1 MFRNYLKTAFRNLG
15 KNKLYSGINIIGLT
29 VGLAACLLI
38 GVFISHELSYDKF
51 NKNADKIVRV
61 TMEYSNAGTVNT
73 TATTGT
79 KVGPQFKRTFP
90 AVEEYTR
97 TFISHGIIKYGE
109 KTFDEQRILFADQPL
124 FKIFSFNLVEGNAAT
139 ALDAPDKIVLTKAMA
154 EKYFG
159 NDPDNYRDA
168 INKTIT
174 AFGKNLTVSA
184 ICEDVP
190 QSSQIKFD
198 FVTQFFNLHNGVK
211 VEKWWEANWITYLLV
226 RDNKDIPQLQ
236 QQIVAYMK
244 TNEVRKEARLEG
256 NDYLTYHLEPLKTV
270 HLRSSLAGFE
280 PNGNMTY
287 IYMFGVIALLILI
300 IASANYTNLATA
312 QSTGRGNEIGM
323 RKVLGASKKQ
333 VFLQFIGES
342 TVITFLSAALA
353 LTLGVLL
360 IPYFNNV
367 TGKEFTSEV
376 LLQPVPILSLAA
388 FAILV
393 SFLAGFY
400 PAMILSGTKVL
411 SVLKKGFRIT
421 GGSGTLRKSLIV
433 IQFSISVFLIIYTA
447 IILQQMDFM
456 QTKNLGY
463 DKQHIAVLPI
473 GGKMSRDFQNIKEGI
488 AQVPGVEAVTAAYET
503 PEFVEWGDGIIVT
516 DEKGKKEISLN
527 AMPVDLDFTK
537 TLKMQLVAGRDF
549 QQSDFAMM
557 DTSNKSANF
566 KQPYI
571 INESLAKK
579 IGWTPEQAI
588 GKIISRGDDGPV
600 VGVVKDFNFSSLR
613 EPIGPM
619 VMFLGRDF
627 SRSFMV
633 RVNGNDVRPTLGRLE
648 MMWKQRIPDRPFTY
662 HFLDEDYNKLYVGEQ
677 RSSALFTVAATLA
690 ILLAC
695 LGLFGLAAFTTVQ
708 RTKEIGIRRV
718 LGANVTSITMLIARN
733 FLLMIGIAIL
743 IAIPLAWYAGNK
755 WLQDFA
761 FRIPVQG
768 WVFMAAAVA
777 TIVIALATV
786 GFHSV
791 RSALMNPVKSL
802 RTE

>member
-29 VGLAACLLI
+29 AGLAACLLI
-38 GVFISHELSYDKF
+38 GIYITHELSYDKF
-51 NKNADKIVRV
+51 NANADRIVRV
-61 TMEYSNAGTVNT
+61 TMEYNNAGTVNT
-73 TATTGT
+73 GATTGT

-90 AVEEYTR
+90 SVEEYTR

-109 KTFDEQRILFADQPL
+109 KVFDEKRILFADQPL
-124 FKIFSFNLVEGNAAT
+124 FKMFSFSLIEGDASA
-139 ALDAPDKIVLTKAMA
+139 ALDAPDKIVLTRSMA
-154 EKYFG
+154 KKYFG
-159 NDPDNYRDA
+159 NENA
-168 INKTIT
+168 INKTVT
-174 AFGKNLTVSA
+174 VFGKELKISA
-184 ICEDVP
+184 ICEDAP
-190 QSSQIKFD
+190 QNSQIKFD
-198 FVTQFFNLHNGVK
+198 FVTQFFNLSNGVK

-226 RDNKDIPQLQ
+226 RDKKDIQQLQ

-244 TNEVRKEARLEG
+244 TPEVRREARLEG
-256 NDYLTYHLEPLKTV
+256 NDYLTFHLEPLKTV
-270 HLRSSLAGFE
+270 HLRSSLAGSE
-280 PNGNMTY
+280 PNGSMTY
-287 IYMFGVIALLILI
+287 IYMFAVIALLILI

-333 VFLQFIGES
+333 VFFQFIGES
-342 TVITFLSAALA
+342 AVITFLSAALA
-353 LTLGVLL
+353 LALGIFL

-367 TGKEFTSEV
+367 TGKEFTSGV
-376 LLQPVPILSLAA
+376 LLQPVPIISLAV

-447 IILQQMDFM
+447 IILQQMNFM

-463 DKQHIAVLPI
+463 DKDHVAVLPI
-473 GGKMSRDFQNIKEGI
+473 GGKMSRDFKNIKEAI
-488 AQVPGVEAVTAAYET
+488 AQVTGVEGVTAAYET
-503 PEFVEWGDGIIVT
+503 PEFVEWGDGITVT

-537 TLKMQLVAGRDF
+537 TLKMQLIAGRDF
-549 QQSDFAMM
+549 QQSDFAVM
-557 DTSNKSANF
+557 DTTNNYANF
-566 KQPYI
+566 QQPYI

-579 IGWTPEQAI
+579 IGWKPEQAI
-588 GKIISRGDDGPV
+588 GETIEKGYPGPV
-600 VGVVKDFNFSSLR
+600 VGVIKDFNFSSLR
-613 EPIGPM
+613 EPIGPLLI
-619 VMFLGRDF
+619 FLGRDF

-633 RVNGNDVRPTLGRLE
+633 RINGKDIQPTLGRLE

-695 LGLFGLAAFTTVQ
+695 LGLFGLAAFTTAQ

-743 IAIPLAWYAGNK
+743 IAIPLAWYAGNQ

-761 FRIPVQG
+761 FRIPVKG
-768 WVFMAAAVA
+768 WVFISAAAA
-777 TIVIALATV
+777 TILIALATV

-791 RSALMNPVKSL
+791 RSALANPVKSL

>member
-1 MFRNYLKTAFRNLG
+1 MFKNYLKTAFRNLG

-29 VGLAACLLI
+29 AGLAACLLI

-51 NKNADKIVRV
+51 NKNAERIVRV
-61 TMEYSNAGTVNT
+61 TMEYSKAGTVNT

-79 KVGPQFKRTFP
+79 KIGPQFKRTFP
-90 AVEEYTR
+90 SVEEYAR
-97 TFISHGIIKYGE
+97 TFLSHGIVKYGE
-109 KTFDEQRILFADQPL
+109 KIFDEQRILFADDPF
-124 FKIFSFNLVEGNAAT
+124 FKIFSFRLIEGNASSV
-139 ALDAPDKIVLTKAMA
+139 LDAPGKIVLTRSMA
-154 EKYFG
+154 KKYFG
-159 NDPDNYRDA
+159 NEPA

-174 AFGKNLTVSA
+174 AFGKELTVSGV
-184 ICEDVP
+184 CEDAP
-190 QSSQIKFD
+190 QNSQVKFD
-198 FVTQFFNLHNGVK
+198 FVTQFLNLSNRVK
-211 VEKWWEANWITYLLV
+211 VENWWEANWITYLLV
-226 RDNKDIPQLQ
+226 RDKKDIPQLQ

-244 TNEVRKEARLEG
+244 TGEVRTEARLEG
-256 NDYLTYHLEPLKTV
+256 NNYLTFHLEPLKTV

-287 IYMFGVIALLILI
+287 IYMFAIITLLILI

-333 VFLQFIGES
+333 VFFQFIGES
-342 TVITFLSAALA
+342 AVITFLSAALA
-353 LTLGVLL
+353 LTLGIFL

-376 LLQPVPILSLAA
+376 LLQPVPIISLAV

-463 DKQHIAVLPI
+463 DKDHVAVLPI
-473 GGKMSRDFQNIKEGI
+473 GGKMSRDFKNIKEAI
-488 AQVPGVEAVTAAYET
+488 AQVTGVEGVTAAYET
-503 PEFVEWGDGIIVT
+503 PEFVEWGDGINVT

-537 TLKMQLVAGRDF
+537 TLKMQLIAGRDF
-549 QQSDFAMM
+549 QQSDFAIM
-557 DTSNKSANF
+557 DTTNNYANF
-566 KQPYI
+566 QQPYI

-579 IGWTPEQAI
+579 IGWTSEQAI
-588 GKIISRGDDGPV
+588 GKTIEKGYPGPV

-613 EPIGPM
+613 EPIGPLLI
-619 VMFLGRDF
+619 FLGRDF

-633 RVNGNDVRPTLGRLE
+633 RINGKDIQPTLGRLE

-677 RSSALFTVAATLA
+677 RSSALFTIAATLA

-695 LGLFGLAAFTTVQ
+695 LGLFGLAAFTTAQ

-743 IAIPLAWYAGNK
+743 IAIPLAWYAGNQ

-768 WVFMAAAVA
+768 WVFIAAAGA
-777 TIVIALATV
+777 TILIALATV

>member
-1 MFRNYLKTAFRNLG
+1 MFKNYLKTAFRNLG

-29 VGLAACLLI
+29 IGLAACLLI
-38 GVFISHELSYDKF
+38 GLFISHELSYDKF
-51 NKNADKIVRV
+51 NANAERIVRA
-61 TMEYSNAGTVNT
+61 TMEYKRAETVNT

-90 AVEEYTR
+90 AVEEFTR

-109 KTFDEQRILFADQPL
+109 KIFDEQRILFADQPL
-124 FKIFSFNLVEGNAAT
+124 FKIFSFQLEEGDASS
-139 ALDAPDKIVLTKAMA
+139 ALDAPDKIVLTRSMA
-154 EKYFG
+154 KKYFG
-159 NDPDNYRDA
+159 KNSYRDA
-168 INKTIT
+168 INKIIT
-174 AFGKNLTVSA
+174 VFGKDMKVSA

-190 QSSQIKFD
+190 QDSQIKFD
-198 FVTQFFNLHNGVK
+198 FVTQFFNLGNHVK
-211 VEKWWEANWITYLLV
+211 TEKWWEANWITYLLV
-226 RDNKDIPQLQ
+226 RDKKDIPLLQ
-236 QQIVAYMK
+236 QQIAGYMK
-244 TNEVRKEARLEG
+244 TSEVRTDAKLEG

-287 IYMFGVIALLILI
+287 IYMFGVIAILILI

-333 VFLQFIGES
+333 VFFQFIGES

-353 LTLGVLL
+353 LALSIFL
-360 IPYFNNV
+360 IPYFNNI
-367 TGKEFTSEV
+367 TGKEFTSEI
-376 LLQPVPILSLAA
+376 LLQPVPVISLAL
-388 FAILV
+388 FAIIV

-411 SVLKKGFRIT
+411 GVLKKGFRIT

-447 IILQQMDFM
+447 IILQQMNYM

-463 DKQHIAVLPI
+463 DKEHIAVLPI
-473 GGKMSRDFQNIKEGI
+473 AGKMLDNFQSIKEAI
-488 AQVPGVEAVTAAYET
+488 TQVPGVEGVTAAYET
-503 PEFVEWGDGIIVT
+503 PEFVEWSDGITVT
-516 DEKGKKEISLN
+516 DENGKKEISLN

-537 TLKMQLVAGRDF
+537 TMKMQLLAGRDF

-557 DTSNKSANF
+557 DTSNDGENF
-566 KQPYI
+566 RVPYI
-571 INESLAKK
+571 INESLLKK
-579 IGWTPEQAI
+579 IGWTPGQAI
-588 GKIISRGDDGPV
+588 GKIINKGVEGPV
-600 VGVVKDFNFSSLR
+600 VGVIKDFNFSSLR

-619 VMFLGRDF
+619 LIFLGRGY
-627 SRSFMV
+627 SRAFMA
-633 RVNGNDVRPTLGRLE
+633 RINGQDMRPTLGRLE

-677 RSSALFTVAATLA
+677 RSSTLFTVAATLA

-718 LGANVTSITMLIARN
+718 LGANITSITMLIAKN
-733 FLLMIGIAIL
+733 FLIMIGIAIL
-743 IAIPLAWYAGNK
+743 IAIPLAWYAGNQ

-768 WVFMAAAVA
+768 WIFIAASVA
-777 TIVIALATV
+777 TILIALATV

>member
-51 NKNADKIVRV
+51 NANADRTVRV
-61 TMEYSNAGTVNT
+61 TMEYKNAETVNKV
-73 TATTGT
+73 ATTGT

-90 AVEEYTR
+90 AVEEYAR

-109 KTFDEQRILFADQPL
+109 KTFDEQRILFADDPF
-124 FKIFSFNLVEGNAAT
+124 FKIFSFKLIEGNASSV
-139 ALDAPDKIVLTKAMA
+139 LDAPEKIVLTRSMA
-154 EKYFG
+154 KKYFG
-159 NDPDNYRDA
+159 NDPDSYREA

-174 AFGKNLTVSA
+174 AFGKELTVSGV
-184 ICEDVP
+184 CEDIP
-190 QSSQIKFD
+190 QNSQVKFD
-198 FVTQFFNLHNGVK
+198 FVTQFLNLGNNVK
-211 VEKWWEANWITYLLV
+211 NEKWWEANWITYLLV
-226 RDNKDIPQLQ
+226 RDEKDIPQLQ
-236 QQIVAYMK
+236 QQVVAYMK
-244 TNEVRKEARLEG
+244 TNEVRAEARLEG
-256 NDYLTYHLEPLKTV
+256 NNYLTFHLEPLKTV

-280 PNGNMTY
+280 PNGNMSY
-287 IYMFGVIALLILI
+287 IYMFAIIALLILI

-333 VFLQFIGES
+333 VFFQFIGES
-342 TVITFLSAALA
+342 TVITFLSAAIALA
-353 LTLGVLL
+353 LGIFL
-360 IPYFNNV
+360 IPYFNNI
-367 TGKEFTSEV
+367 TGKAFTPEV
-376 LLQPVPILSLAA
+376 LLQPVPIISLAL
-388 FAILV
+388 FAIVV

-400 PAMILSGTKVL
+400 PAMILSGTKIL
-411 SVLKKGFRIT
+411 GVLKKGFRIT

-447 IILQQMDFM
+447 IILQQMNFM

-463 DKQHIAVLPI
+463 DKEHIAVLPI
-473 GGKMSRDFQNIKEGI
+473 GGKMSKDFQNIKEAI
-488 AQVPGVEAVTAAYET
+488 ANVSGVESVTAAYDT
-503 PEFVEWGDGIIVT
+503 PEFVKWGDGITVT
-516 DEKGKKEISLN
+516 DEKGKKQISLN

-537 TLKMQLVAGRDF
+537 TLKMQLLAGRDF

-557 DTSNKSANF
+557 DTSNRYVNF

-579 IGWTPEQAI
+579 IGWTAEQAI

-600 VGVVKDFNFSSLR
+600 VGVVKDFNFNSLR

-619 VMFLGRDF
+619 LIFLGRDF
-627 SRSFMV
+627 SRAFMV
-633 RVNGNDVRPTLGRLE
+633 RINGNDMRPTLGRLE
-648 MMWKQRIPDRPFTY
+648 MMWKQRIPERPFTY

-677 RSSALFTVAATLA
+677 RSSTLFTVAATLA

-718 LGANVTSITMLIARN
+718 LGANITSITMLIARN

-768 WVFMAAAVA
+768 WIFIAASLA
-777 TIVIALATV
+777 TILIALATV

>member
-1 MFRNYLKTAFRNLG
+1 MFKNYLKTAFRNLG

-38 GVFISHELSYDKF
+38 GVFINHELSYDKF
-51 NKNADKIVRV
+51 NAKAERIVRA
-61 TMEYSNAGTVNT
+61 TMEYKRAETVNA

-109 KTFDEQRILFADQPL
+109 KIFDEQGILFADQPF
-124 FKIFSFNLVEGNAAT
+124 FKIFSFQLEEGDASS
-139 ALDAPDKIVLTKAMA
+139 ALDAPDKIVLTRSMA
-154 EKYFG
+154 KKYFG
-159 NDPDNYRDA
+159 NDNSGDA

-174 AFGKNLTVSA
+174 VFGKDMKVSA
-184 ICEDVP
+184 ICKDVP
-190 QSSQIKFD
+190 QNSQIKFD
-198 FVTQFFNLHNGVK
+198 FVTLFFNLGNYVK
-211 VEKWWEANWITYLLV
+211 AEKWWEANWITYLLV
-226 RDNKDIPQLQ
+226 RDKKDIPLLQ
-236 QQIVAYMK
+236 QQIAGYMK
-244 TNEVRKEARLEG
+244 TSEVRTDAKLEG

-280 PNGNMTY
+280 PNGSMTY
-287 IYMFGVIALLILI
+287 IYMFGVIAILILI

-333 VFLQFIGES
+333 VFFQFIGES

-353 LTLGVLL
+353 LALSIFL
-360 IPYFNNV
+360 IPYFNNI
-367 TGKEFTSEV
+367 TGKEFTSEI
-376 LLQPVPILSLAA
+376 LLQAVPVISLAV
-388 FAILV
+388 FAIVV

-400 PAMILSGTKVL
+400 PAMILSGTKVMG
-411 SVLKKGFRIT
+411 VLKKGFRIT
-421 GGSGTLRKSLIV
+421 GGSGTLRRSLIV
-433 IQFSISVFLIIYTA
+433 TQFSISVFLIIYTA
-447 IILQQMDFM
+447 IILQQMNFL
-456 QTKNLGY
+456 QKKNLGY
-463 DKQHIAVLPI
+463 DKEHIAVLPI
-473 GGKMSRDFQNIKEGI
+473 GGKMLDNFQSIKEAI
-488 AQVPGVEAVTAAYET
+488 TQVPGVEGVTAAYET
-503 PEFVEWGDGIIVT
+503 PEFVEWGDGITVT

-537 TLKMQLVAGRDF
+537 TMKMQLLAGRDF

-557 DTSNKSANF
+557 DTSNDGENF
-566 KQPYI
+566 RVPYI
-571 INESLAKK
+571 INESLLKK

-588 GKIISRGDDGPV
+588 GEIINKGVEGPV
-600 VGVVKDFNFSSLR
+600 VGVIKDFNFSSLR

-619 VMFLGRDF
+619 LIFLGRGY
-627 SRSFMV
+627 SRAFMA
-633 RVNGNDVRPTLGRLE
+633 RINGQDMRPTLGRLE

-662 HFLDEDYNKLYVGEQ
+662 HFLDEDYNKLYVAEQ
-677 RSSALFTVAATLA
+677 RSSTLFTVAATLA

-718 LGANVTSITMLIARN
+718 LGANITSITMLIARN

-743 IAIPLAWYAGNK
+743 IAIPLAWYAGNQ

-768 WVFMAAAVA
+768 WVFIAASVA
-777 TIVIALATV
+777 TILIALITV

>member
-29 VGLAACLLI
+29 IGLAACLLI

-51 NKNADKIVRV
+51 NANAERIVRA
-61 TMEYSNAGTVNT
+61 TMEYKKAETVNT

-109 KTFDEQRILFADQPL
+109 KIFDEQRILFADQPL
-124 FKIFSFNLVEGNAAT
+124 FKIFSFLLDEGDASS
-139 ALDAPDKIVLTKAMA
+139 ALDAPDKIVLTRSMA
-154 EKYFG
+154 KKYFG
-159 NDPDNYRDA
+159 SNSYRDA

-174 AFGKNLTVSA
+174 VFGKDMKVSA

-190 QSSQIKFD
+190 QNSQIKFD
-198 FVTQFFNLHNGVK
+198 FVTHFFNMGNYVK
-211 VEKWWEANWITYLLV
+211 AEKWWEANWITYLLV
-226 RDNKDIPQLQ
+226 RDKKDIPQLQ
-236 QQIVAYMK
+236 QQVVAYMK
-244 TNEVRKEARLEG
+244 TKEVRSEARLEG
-256 NDYLTYHLEPLKTV
+256 NDYLTYNLEPLKTV

-287 IYMFGVIALLILI
+287 IYMFGIIALLILV

-333 VFLQFIGES
+333 VFFQFIGES

-353 LTLGVLL
+353 LTFGILL
-360 IPYFNNV
+360 IPYFNNI
-367 TGKEFTSEV
+367 TGKEFTSEI
-376 LLQPVPILSLAA
+376 LLQPVPVISLAL
-388 FAILV
+388 FAIVV

-411 SVLKKGFRIT
+411 GVLKKGFRIT

-433 IQFSISVFLIIYTA
+433 IQFSTSVFLIIYTA
-447 IILQQMDFM
+447 IILQQMNYM

-463 DKQHIAVLPI
+463 DKEHIAVLPI
-473 GGKMSRDFQNIKEGI
+473 AGKMLDNFQSIKEAI
-488 AQVPGVEAVTAAYET
+488 TQVPGVEEVTAAYET
-503 PEFVEWGDGIIVT
+503 PEFVEWGDGITVT
-516 DEKGKKEISLN
+516 DENGKKEISLN

-537 TLKMQLVAGRDF
+537 TMKMQLIAGRDF

-557 DTSNKSANF
+557 DTSNNGENF
-566 KQPYI
+566 RVPYI
-571 INESLAKK
+571 INESLLKK
-579 IGWTPEQAI
+579 IGWTPGQAI
-588 GKIISRGDDGPV
+588 GKIINKGVEGPV
-600 VGVVKDFNFSSLR
+600 VGVIKDFNFSSLR

-619 VMFLGRDF
+619 LIFLGRGY
-627 SRSFMV
+627 SRAFMA
-633 RVNGNDVRPTLGRLE
+633 RINGQDMRPTLGRLE

-677 RSSALFTVAATLA
+677 RSSTLFTVAATLA

-718 LGANVTSITMLIARN
+718 LGANITSITMLIARN
-733 FLLMIGIAIL
+733 FLLMIVIAIL
-743 IAIPLAWYAGNK
+743 IAIPLAWYAGNQ

-761 FRIPVQG
+761 FRIPVKG
-768 WVFMAAAVA
+768 WVFIAASIA
-777 TIVIALATV
+777 TVLIALVTV

>member
-1 MFRNYLKTAFRNLG
+1 MFKNYLKTAFRNLG

-29 VGLAACLLI
+29 IGLAACLLI
-38 GVFISHELSYDKF
+38 GVFINHELSYDKF
-51 NKNADKIVRV
+51 NANAERIVRV
-61 TMEYSNAGTVNT
+61 TMEYKKAEAVNT

-109 KTFDEQRILFADQPL
+109 KIFDEQRILFADEPL
-124 FKIFSFNLVEGNAAT
+124 FKIFSFKLVEGDAT
-139 ALDAPDKIVLTKAMA
+139 SALDAPDKIVLTRSMA
-154 EKYFG
+154 KKYFG
-159 NDPDNYRDA
+159 NDQYV

-174 AFGKNLTVSA
+174 ALGKDFKVSA
-184 ICEDVP
+184 ICEDAP
-190 QSSQIKFD
+190 ENSQIKFD
-198 FVTQFFNLHNGVK
+198 FVTQFLNLNGVK
-211 VEKWWEANWITYLLV
+211 NEKWWEANWITYLLV
-226 RDNKDIPQLQ
+226 RDKKDIPLLQ
-236 QQIVAYMK
+236 QQIAGYMK
-244 TNEVRKEARLEG
+244 TSEVRTDARLGG

-280 PNGNMTY
+280 PNGNMSY
-287 IYMFGVIALLILI
+287 IYMFAIIALLILI

-312 QSTGRGNEIGM
+312 QSSGRGNEIGM

-333 VFLQFIGES
+333 VFFQFIGES
-342 TVITFLSAALA
+342 TIITFLSAALA
-353 LTLGVLL
+353 LVLAIFL
-360 IPYFNNV
+360 IPYFNNI
-367 TGKEFTSEV
+367 TGKKFNSET
-376 LLQPVPILSLAA
+376 LLQPIPVISLAV
-388 FAILV
+388 FAIIV

-411 SVLKKGFRIT
+411 GVLKKGFRIT
-421 GGSGTLRKSLIV
+421 GGGGTLRRSLIV

-447 IILQQMDFM
+447 IILQQMNFL

-463 DKQHIAVLPI
+463 DKEYIAVLPI
-473 GGKMSRDFQNIKEGI
+473 GGKMLNNFQNIKEGI
-488 AQVPGVEAVTAAYET
+488 ARVGGVESVTAAYET
-503 PEFVEWGDGIIVT
+503 PEFVEWGDGISVT
-516 DEKGKKEISLN
+516 DENGKKEISLN

-537 TLKMQLVAGRDF
+537 TLKMQLLAGRDF
-549 QQSDFAMM
+549 QESDFSIM
-557 DTSNKSANF
+557 DTTNDYANYR
-566 KQPYI
+566 QPYI
-571 INESLAKK
+571 INEALANK
-579 IGWTPEQAI
+579 IGWTPEQAL
-588 GKIISRGDDGPV
+588 GKIIDKGSPGPV

-613 EPIGPM
+613 DPIGPL
-619 VMFLGRDF
+619 VLFLGRDY

-633 RVNGNDVRPTLGRLE
+633 RINGKDMRPTLGRLE

-677 RSSALFTVAATLA
+677 RSSTLFTVAATLA

-718 LGANVTSITMLIARN
+718 LGANITSITMLVARN
-733 FLLMIGIAIL
+733 FLVMIGIAIL
-743 IAIPLAWYAGNK
+743 IAIPLAWYAGNR

-768 WVFMAAAVA
+768 WVFIAASVA
-777 TIVIALATV
+777 TILIALVTV

>member
-1 MFRNYLKTAFRNLG
+1 MFKNYLKTAFRNLG

-29 VGLAACLLI
+29 TGLAACLLI
-38 GVFISHELSYDKF
+38 GVYISHELSYDKF
-51 NKNADKIVRV
+51 NANADKIVRV
-61 TMEYSNAGTVNT
+61 TMEYNNAGTVNT
-73 TATTGT
+73 GATTGT
-79 KVGPQFKRTFP
+79 KAGPQFKRTFP
-90 AVEEYTR
+90 SVGEYTR
-97 TFISHGIIKYGE
+97 TFINHGIIKYGE
-109 KTFDEQRILFADQPL
+109 KVFDEQHILFADQPF

-139 ALDAPDKIVLTKAMA
+139 ALDAPDKMVLTKSMVQ
-154 EKYFG
+154 KYFG
-159 NDPDNYRDA
+159 NDPDSYRDA

-174 AFGKNLTVSA
+174 AFGKEFTVSA
-184 ICEDVP
+184 ICEDAP
-190 QSSQIKFD
+190 QNSQVKFD
-198 FVTQFFNLHNGVK
+198 FVTHFFNLGNYVK
-211 VEKWWEANWITYLLV
+211 AEKWWEANWITYLLV
-226 RDNKDIPQLQ
+226 RDKKDIPQLQ
-236 QQIVAYMK
+236 QQIAAYMK
-244 TNEVRKEARLEG
+244 TKEVRTEAKLEG

-287 IYMFGVIALLILI
+287 IYMFGIVALLILI

-333 VFLQFIGES
+333 VFFQFIGES
-342 TVITFLSAALA
+342 TVITFLSAVLALA
-353 LTLGVLL
+353 LGIFL

-367 TGKEFTSEV
+367 TGKEFTSEG
-376 LLQPVPILSLAA
+376 LLQPVPIISLAA
-388 FAILV
+388 FAVLV

-421 GGSGTLRKSLIV
+421 GGGGPLRKSLIV

-447 IILQQMDFM
+447 IILQQMNFM

-463 DKQHIAVLPI
+463 DKDHIAVLPI
-473 GGKMSRDFQNIKEGI
+473 GGKMLKDFQNIKDAIG
-488 AQVPGVEAVTAAYET
+488 QVPGVEGVTAAYET
-503 PEFVEWGDGIIVT
+503 PEFVEWGDGITVT

-527 AMPVDLDFTK
+527 AMPVDLDFIK
-537 TLKMQLVAGRDF
+537 TLKMQLLAGRDF
-549 QQSDFAMM
+549 QQSDFAIM
-557 DTSNKSANF
+557 DTANDYANF
-566 KQPYI
+566 QQPYI

-579 IGWTPEQAI
+579 IGWSPQQAI
-588 GKIISRGDDGPV
+588 GKIIDKGYAGPV
-600 VGVVKDFNFSSLR
+600 VGVVKDFNFNSLR

-619 VMFLGRDF
+619 VIFLGRDY
-627 SRSFMV
+627 SRAFMA
-633 RVNGNDVRPTLGRLE
+633 RINGKDIQGTLGRLE
-648 MMWKQRIPDRPFTY
+648 MLWKQRLPERPFTY
-662 HFLDEDYNKLYVGEQ
+662 HFLDEDYNKLYAGEQ
-677 RSSALFTVAATLA
+677 RSSTLFTVAATLA

-718 LGANVTSITMLIARN
+718 LGANITSITMLIARN

-743 IAIPLAWYAGNK
+743 IAIPLAWYAGNQ

-768 WVFMAAAVA
+768 GVFIAAAA
-777 TIVIALATV
+777 TTILIALATV

>member
-1 MFRNYLKTAFRNLG
+1 MFKNYLKTAFRNLG

-29 VGLAACLLI
+29 IGLAACLLI
-38 GVFISHELSYDKF
+38 GVYINHELGYDKF
-51 NKNADKIVRV
+51 NKNADRIVRV
-61 TMEYSNAGTVNT
+61 TMEYKNAETVNT

-90 AVEEYTR
+90 AVEEYAR

-124 FKIFSFNLVEGNAAT
+124 FKIFSFHLLEGDALS
-139 ALDAPDKIVLTKAMA
+139 ALDAPDKIVLTRSMVK
-154 EKYFG
+154 KYFG
-159 NDPDNYRDA
+159 NDPDSYRDA

-174 AFGKNLTVSA
+174 ALGKDFKVSA
-184 ICEDVP
+184 ICEDAP
-190 QSSQIKFD
+190 QNSQVKFD
-198 FVTQFFNLHNGVK
+198 FVTQFINLGNYVK
-211 VEKWWEANWITYLLV
+211 AEKWWEANWITYLLV
-226 RDNKDIPQLQ
+226 RDKKDIPQLQ
-236 QQIVAYMK
+236 QQVVAYMK
-244 TNEVRKEARLEG
+244 TKEVRTEARLEG
-256 NDYLTYHLEPLKTV
+256 NDYLTYNLEPLKTV

-333 VFLQFIGES
+333 VFFQFIGES
-342 TVITFLSAALA
+342 TFITFLSAALA

-360 IPYFNNV
+360 VPYFNNI

-376 LLQPVPILSLAA
+376 LLQPAPIISLAL
-388 FAILV
+388 FAIAV

-433 IQFSISVFLIIYTA
+433 IQFSISVFLIIYTG
-447 IILQQMDFM
+447 IILQQMNFM

-463 DKQHIAVLPI
+463 DKEHIAVLPI
-473 GGKMSRDFQNIKEGI
+473 GGKMPDNFQSIKEAI
-488 AQVPGVEAVTAAYET
+488 TQVPGVEGVTAAYET

-516 DEKGKKEISLN
+516 DENGKKEISLN

-537 TLKMQLVAGRDF
+537 TMKMQLLAGRDF

-557 DTSNKSANF
+557 DTSNNGENF
-566 KQPYI
+566 RVPYI
-571 INESLAKK
+571 INESLLKK
-579 IGWTPEQAI
+579 IGWTPEQAL
-588 GKIISRGDDGPV
+588 GKIIDKGVPGPV

-619 VMFLGRDF
+619 LILLGRGY
-627 SRSFMV
+627 SRAFMA
-633 RVNGNDVRPTLGRLE
+633 RINGSDVQGTLGRLE

-677 RSSALFTVAATLA
+677 RSSTLFTVAATLA

-718 LGANVTSITMLIARN
+718 LGANITSINMLIARN
-733 FLLMIGIAIL
+733 FLIMIGIAIL
-743 IAIPLAWYAGNK
+743 IAVPLAWYAGNQ

-768 WVFMAAAVA
+768 WVFIAASVA
-777 TIVIALATV
+777 TILIALITV

>member
-1 MFRNYLKTAFRNLG
+1 MFKNYLKTAFRNLG

-29 VGLAACLLI
+29 IGLAACLLI
-38 GVFISHELSYDKF
+38 GVFINHELSYDKF
-51 NKNADKIVRV
+51 NANAERIVRA
-61 TMEYSNAGTVNT
+61 TMEYKRAETVNT

-109 KTFDEQRILFADQPL
+109 KIFDEQRILFADQPL
-124 FKIFSFNLVEGNAAT
+124 FKIFSFNLVEGDALS
-139 ALDAPDKIVLTKAMA
+139 ALDAPDKIVLTRSMA
-154 EKYFG
+154 QKYFG
-159 NDPDNYRDA
+159 NNSYQDA

-174 AFGKNLTVSA
+174 VFGKDMKVSA

-190 QSSQIKFD
+190 QNSQIKFD
-198 FVTQFFNLHNGVK
+198 FVTHFFNLGNYVK
-211 VEKWWEANWITYLLV
+211 AEKWWEANWITYLLV
-226 RDNKDIPQLQ
+226 RDKKDIPLLQ
-236 QQIVAYMK
+236 QQIAGYMK
-244 TNEVRKEARLEG
+244 TSEVRTEAKLEG

-287 IYMFGVIALLILI
+287 IYMFGVIAILILI
-300 IASANYTNLATA
+300 IAFANYTNLATA

-333 VFLQFIGES
+333 VFFQFIGES

-353 LTLGVLL
+353 LALSIFL
-360 IPYFNNV
+360 IPYFNNI
-367 TGKEFTSEV
+367 TGKEFTSV
-376 LLQPVPILSLAA
+376 ILLQPVPVISLAL
-388 FAILV
+388 FAIVV

-411 SVLKKGFRIT
+411 GVLKKGFRIT
-421 GGSGTLRKSLIV
+421 GGSGALRESLIV

-447 IILQQMDFM
+447 IILQQMHFI
-456 QTKNLGY
+456 QKKNLGY
-463 DKQHIAVLPI
+463 DKEHIAVLPI
-473 GGKMSRDFQNIKEGI
+473 GGKMLDNFQSIKEAI
-488 AQVPGVEAVTAAYET
+488 TQVPGVEGVTAAYET
-503 PEFVEWGDGIIVT
+503 PEFVEWGDGITVT
-516 DEKGKKEISLN
+516 DENGKKEISLN

-537 TLKMQLVAGRDF
+537 TMKMQLLAGRDF
-549 QQSDFAMM
+549 QQSDFAIM
-557 DTSNKSANF
+557 DTTNDYANF
-566 KQPYI
+566 RQPYI
-571 INESLAKK
+571 INESLANK
-579 IGWTPEQAI
+579 IGWTPEQAL
-588 GKIISRGDDGPV
+588 GKIIDKGSPGPI
-600 VGVVKDFNFSSLR
+600 VGVIKDFNFSSLR

-619 VMFLGRDF
+619 LIFLGRGY
-627 SRSFMV
+627 SRAFMA
-633 RVNGNDVRPTLGRLE
+633 RINGQDMRPTLGRLE

-677 RSSALFTVAATLA
+677 RSSTLFTVAATLA

-718 LGANVTSITMLIARN
+718 LGANITSITMLIAKN
-733 FLLMIGIAIL
+733 FLVMIGIAIL
-743 IAIPLAWYAGNK
+743 IAIPLAWYAGNQ

-768 WVFMAAAVA
+768 WVFIAASVA
-777 TIVIALATV
+777 TILIALITV

-791 RSALMNPVKSL
+791 RSALMNPAKSL

>member
-51 NKNADKIVRV
+51 NTNADKIVRV
-61 TMEYSNAGTVNT
+61 TMEYSNAGTVNRG
-73 TATTGT
+73 ATTGT

-90 AVEEYTR
+90 AVEEYAR

-124 FKIFSFNLVEGNAAT
+124 FKIFSFKLIEGNAAT
-139 ALDAPDKIVLTKAMA
+139 ALDAPGKIVLTKSMA
-154 EKYFG
+154 KKYFG
-159 NDPDNYRDA
+159 NDPDSYRDA

-174 AFGKNLTVSA
+174 AFGKELTVSA

-190 QSSQIKFD
+190 QNSQIKFD
-198 FVTQFFNLHNGVK
+198 FATQFFNLHNGVK

-226 RDNKDIPQLQ
+226 RDKKDIPQLQ

-256 NDYLTYHLEPLKTV
+256 NNYLTYHLEPLKTV
-270 HLRSSLAGFE
+270 HLRSSFAGFE

-287 IYMFGVIALLILI
+287 IYMFAVIALLILI

-333 VFLQFIGES
+333 VFFQFIGES

-353 LTLGVLL
+353 LAVGIFL

-376 LLQPVPILSLAA
+376 LLQPVPIISLAA

-400 PAMILSGTKVL
+400 PAIILSGTKVL

-447 IILQQMDFM
+447 IILQQMQFM
-456 QTKNLGY
+456 HTKNLGY
-463 DKQHIAVLPI
+463 DKEHIAVLPI
-473 GGKMSRDFQNIKEGI
+473 GGKMLNDFQIIKEAI
-488 AQVPGVEAVTAAYET
+488 TQVPGVEGVTAAYET
-503 PEFVEWGDGIIVT
+503 PEFVEWGDGITIT
-516 DEKGKKEISLN
+516 DENGKKEISLN

-537 TLKMQLVAGRDF
+537 TLKMQLLAGRDF
-549 QQSDFAMM
+549 RQS
-557 DTSNKSANF
+557 S
-566 KQPYI
+566 
-571 INESLAKK
+571 
-579 IGWTPEQAI
+579 
-588 GKIISRGDDGPV
+588 
-600 VGVVKDFNFSSLR
+600 
-613 EPIGPM
+613 
-619 VMFLGRDF
+619 
-627 SRSFMV
+627 
-633 RVNGNDVRPTLGRLE
+633 
-648 MMWKQRIPDRPFTY
+648 
-662 HFLDEDYNKLYVGEQ
+662 
-677 RSSALFTVAATLA
+677 
-690 ILLAC
+690 
-695 LGLFGLAAFTTVQ
+695 
-708 RTKEIGIRRV
+708 
-718 LGANVTSITMLIARN
+718 
-733 FLLMIGIAIL
+733 
-743 IAIPLAWYAGNK
+743 
-755 WLQDFA
+755 
-761 FRIPVQG
+761 
-768 WVFMAAAVA
+768 
-777 TIVIALATV
+777 
-786 GFHSV
+786 
-791 RSALMNPVKSL
+791 
-802 RTE
+802 

>member
-1 MFRNYLKTAFRNLG
+1 MFKNYLKTAFRNLG

-29 VGLAACLLI
+29 AGLAACLLI
-38 GVFISHELSYDKF
+38 GIYITHELSYDKF
-51 NKNADKIVRV
+51 NTNADRIVRV
-61 TMEYSNAGTVNT
+61 TMEYGKAGTVNT

-90 AVEEYTR
+90 SVEEYAR
-97 TFISHGIIKYGE
+97 TFLSHGIVKYGE
-109 KTFDEQRILFADQPL
+109 KIFDEQKILFADDPF
-124 FKIFSFNLVEGNAAT
+124 FKIFSFKLIEGNASSV
-139 ALDAPDKIVLTKAMA
+139 LDAPEKIVLTRSMA
-154 EKYFG
+154 KKYFG
-159 NDPDNYRDA
+159 NEPA

-174 AFGKNLTVSA
+174 AFGKELTVSGV
-184 ICEDVP
+184 CEDTP
-190 QSSQIKFD
+190 QNSQVKFD
-198 FVTQFFNLHNGVK
+198 FVTQFLNLSNSVK
-211 VEKWWEANWITYLLV
+211 TEKWWEANWITYLLL
-226 RDNKDIPQLQ
+226 RDKKDISQLQ

-244 TNEVRKEARLEG
+244 TSEVRTEARLDG
-256 NDYLTYHLEPLKTV
+256 NNYLTFHLEPLNTV

-287 IYMFGVIALLILI
+287 IYMFAIIALLILI

-333 VFLQFIGES
+333 VFFQFIGES
-342 TVITFLSAALA
+342 AVITFFSAALA
-353 LTLGVLL
+353 LALGIFL
-360 IPYFNNV
+360 IPYFNNI

-376 LLQPVPILSLAA
+376 LLQPVPTISLAL

-400 PAMILSGTKVL
+400 PAMILSGTKIL
-411 SVLKKGFRIT
+411 SALKKGFRIT
-421 GGSGTLRKSLIV
+421 GGGGTLRKSLIV

-447 IILQQMDFM
+447 IILQQMNFM

-463 DKQHIAVLPI
+463 DKDHVAVLPI
-473 GGKMSRDFQNIKEGI
+473 GGKMSRDFKNIKEAI
-488 AQVPGVEAVTAAYET
+488 AQVTGVEGVTAAYET
-503 PEFVEWGDGIIVT
+503 PEFVEWGDGINVT

-549 QQSDFAMM
+549 QQSDFALM
-557 DTSNKSANF
+557 DTTNDYGNF
-566 KQPYI
+566 QQPYI
-571 INESLAKK
+571 INESLAEK
-579 IGWTPEQAI
+579 IGWAPEQAI
-588 GKIISRGDDGPV
+588 GKTIEKGYPGPV

-613 EPIGPM
+613 DPIGPLLI
-619 VMFLGRDF
+619 FLGRDY

-633 RVNGNDVRPTLGRLE
+633 RINGKDLQPTLGRLE

-677 RSSALFTVAATLA
+677 RSSALFTIAATLA

-718 LGANVTSITMLIARN
+718 LGANISSITMLIAKN

-743 IAIPLAWYAGNK
+743 IAIPSAWYAGNK

-761 FRIPVQG
+761 FRIPVQV
-768 WVFMAAAVA
+768 WVFFAAGAA
-777 TIVIALATV
+777 TILIALATV

-791 RSALMNPVKSL
+791 RSALANPVKSL

>member
-73 TATTGT
+73 NATTGT

-109 KTFDEQRILFADQPL
+109 KIFDEQRILFADQPL
-124 FKIFSFNLVEGNAAT
+124 FKIFSFNLLEGNAAT
-139 ALDAPDKIVLTKAMA
+139 ALDAPDKIVLTKSMA

-159 NDPDNYRDA
+159 NDPGNYRDA

-226 RDNKDIPQLQ
+226 RDKKDIPQLQ

-244 TNEVRKEARLEG
+244 TNEVRTDARLEG
-256 NDYLTYHLEPLKTV
+256 NNYLTYHLEPLKTV

-287 IYMFGVIALLILI
+287 IYMFAVIALLILI

-333 VFLQFIGES
+333 VFFQFIGES
-342 TVITFLSAALA
+342 TVITFLSSALA
-353 LTLGVLL
+353 LGLGIFL

-376 LLQPVPILSLAA
+376 LLQPVPVISLAV

-447 IILQQMDFM
+447 IILQQMNFM

-463 DKQHIAVLPI
+463 DKEHIAVLPI
-473 GGKMSRDFQNIKEGI
+473 GGKMSKDFQNIKEGI
-488 AQVPGVEAVTAAYET
+488 AQVPGVEGVTAAYET
-503 PEFVEWGDGIIVT
+503 PEFVEWGDGITVT

-537 TLKMQLVAGRDF
+537 TLKMQLLAGRDF
-549 QQSDFAMM
+549 QQSDFAIM
-557 DTSNKSANF
+557 DTANQYANF
-566 KQPYI
+566 QQPYI

-588 GKIISRGDDGPV
+588 GKTIEKGYPGPV

-613 EPIGPM
+613 EPIGPLLI
-619 VMFLGRDF
+619 FLGRDY

-633 RVNGNDVRPTLGRLE
+633 RINGKDIQPTLGRLE

-677 RSSALFTVAATLA
+677 RSSSLFTVAATLA

-718 LGANVTSITMLIARN
+718 LGANITSITMLIAKN

-743 IAIPLAWYAGNK
+743 IAIPLAWYAGNQ

-768 WVFMAAAVA
+768 WVFIAAAVA
-777 TIVIALATV
+777 TILIALATV

-791 RSALMNPVKSL
+791 RSALANPVKSL